1 MLAMACRQGGNRGRV
16 SVSPSPL
23 DNAEHCRNRARELRD
38 LAGQMSS
45 EDAREQLLR
54 MAEDYEQLG
63 RSAVQRSEKRRF
75 G

>member
-1 MLAMACRQGGNRGRV
+1 M
-16 SVSPSPL
+16 SPSPL

-63 RSAVQRSEKRRF
+63 RSAVQRSKSDASGKARFARRKA
-75 G
+75 